1 MPVNS
6 LPEDKPKIAFHS
18 AMMAIQNFG
27 FFMVSKFYSPKLKK
41 DIPSL
46 TYITHSYTG
55 MINLNVFFMHLLD
68 DQNIHE

>member
-1 MPVNS
+1 MNTTTLNQPIVIDNGTGVMKAGFGGYVINS
-6 LPEDKPKIAFHS
+6 LLLNLK
-18 AMMAIQNFG
+18 
-27 FFMVSKFYSPKLKK
+27 KK